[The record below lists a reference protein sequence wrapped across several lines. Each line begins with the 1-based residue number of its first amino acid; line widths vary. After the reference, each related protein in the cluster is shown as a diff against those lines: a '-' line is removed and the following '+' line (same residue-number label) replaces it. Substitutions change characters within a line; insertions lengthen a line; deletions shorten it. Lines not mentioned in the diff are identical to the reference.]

1 MGRGARAV
9 QAALSGDQ
17 RPRLPRVYV
26 PRTLLWDR
34 LDAATPNALTLL
46 VGPMGS
52 GKSLGVSGWLES
64 RGDEDARW
72 IAADASWEPARVQEA
87 LLAAQDPEASA
98 PRLVVVDD
106 AHLLPL
112 ASVRLI
118 DERLNEAPESL
129 RVLLV
134 SRWDLP
140 ITRLGAELLGHFT
153 VLRGELLRLDER
165 DSATLVAE
173 HARTESVEVAR
184 AVTEHAQGWC
194 AAVVL
199 TARSLAATRDPL
211 VAAHRLR
218 DRESPVVDAVAA
230 EVFASLP
237 AQDRHLLL
245 CVANEEIVS
254 VDTARHLTGDPEAAA
269 TLAELETTGLMVTR
283 VGDGATDGLT
293 RYRIHP
299 LLAEVVR
306 RRIAAGGEDVERA
319 RSTVLCAVR
328 LDADRADSSR
338 AFRRLLGLNH
348 PEAAAQVLAT
358 DAPGLIAHDGG
369 AAVRAF
375 VKQHPVVVEDHPE
388 AWFTVCAERW
398 FDDDVPQAVHWMDK
412 LVQLPPEQRARLAGE
427 IACVQLMRARL
438 GLEPLEESVTAA
450 ELVLRD
456 QAGSLSLGVLLQ
468 LRVELGLVQ
477 TWLGQLDA
485 AEANLAE
492 AIRIGRSSVLPA
504 YAASAMSHLAFT
516 YFAQGR
522 GRACTRMATDA
533 LEAMASVP
541 GWRPPMSIA
550 RAELAVQL
558 AGLSSL
564 PWPAAPGMMPATA
577 RLVHSADLTVKFW
590 LHLRDARLALAAGSV
605 VTCLRI
611 LQTQADV
618 PRLPRHLQLVV
629 VIERAFVLAL
639 TGDERALM
647 AQITELDGLGAP
659 AEQALLRGLYADL
672 RGDLRTAVDLFATAA
687 RGRPIAQPD
696 CRALALVGAAQ
707 LLEELGERDRAL
719 DALREAVTI
728 TDVSGNAAPFLGW
741 SRHGAPVHRLL
752 ARLAEQAPD
761 PWLHELA
768 GATKGR
774 PNITEVLGPWTPTVH
789 EQGTVAEPMTS
800 PGLSPRERDV
810 LHELARGATYADV
823 AANLYL
829 SENTIK
835 THVSALYAKLAVSR
849 RSEALAVAR
858 KLDLF

>member
-1 MGRGARAV
+1 
-9 QAALSGDQ
+9 
-17 RPRLPRVYV
+17 VYV

-34 LDAATPNALTLL
+34 LDAATSNALTLL

-64 RGDEDARW
+64 RGTEDVRW
-72 IAADASWEPARVQEA
+72 IAADAGWGPPRVQDA
-87 LLAAQDPEASA
+87 LLAAQQPGEAA
-98 PRLVVVDD
+98 PRLVVIDD
-106 AHLLPL
+106 SHLLPL
-112 ASVRLI
+112 ASVRLV
-118 DERLNEAPESL
+118 DDRLNDAPDSL

-140 ITRLGAELLGHFT
+140 ITRLGAELRGHFT

-173 HARTESVEVAR
+173 HARTDAVEVAR
-184 AVTEHAQGWC
+184 AVTEHTQGWC

-211 VAAHRLR
+211 VAARRLR
-218 DRESPVVDAVAA
+218 YQESPVADAVAA

-237 AQDRHLLL
+237 PQDRHLLL

-254 VDTARHLTGDPEAAA
+254 VDTARHLTGDPDAAA

-283 VGDGATDGLT
+283 VGDEADVRDPTTPDGVA

-319 RSTVLCAVR
+319 RSAVLGAVR
-328 LDADRADSSR
+328 LDAARGDSSR
-338 AFRRLLGLNH
+338 SFRRLLGLNH
-348 PEAAAQVLAT
+348 PQAAAQVLAA
-358 DAPGLIAHDGG
+358 DAPELIAHDGG
-369 AAVRAF
+369 AAVRTF
-375 VKQHPVVVEDHPE
+375 VRQHRVVVEDHPD
-388 AWFTVCAERW
+388 AWFAVCAERW
-398 FDDDVPQAVHWMDK
+398 FDDDVPQALHWMDK
-412 LVQLPPEQRARLAGE
+412 LLQQPPERRALLVGE

-438 GLEPLEESVTAA
+438 GLEPLEESVASA

-456 QAGSLSLGVLLQ
+456 HAGSLSLAVLLQ
-468 LRVELGLVQ
+468 LRVELGIVQ
-477 TWLGQLDA
+477 TWLGHLDA
-485 AEANLAE
+485 AQANLAE
-492 AIRIGRSSVLPA
+492 AVRVGRSSVLPA
-504 YAASAMSHLAFT
+504 YAASALSHLAFT
-516 YFAQGR
+516 MHAQGR
-522 GRACTRMATDA
+522 ERASARLATDA
-533 LEAMASVP
+533 LEEMANVP
-541 GWRPPMSIA
+541 GWRPPMAIA

-558 AGLSSL
+558 AGLSGL
-564 PWPAAPGMMPATA
+564 PWPAVPQVVPPSS
-577 RLVHSADLTVKFW
+577 RLVHSADHTVKFW
-590 LHLRDARLALAAGSV
+590 LHLREARLALAAGSV
-605 VTCLRI
+605 VSCLRI

-647 AQITELDGLGAP
+647 AQISQLDGLGAP
-659 AEQALLRGLYADL
+659 AERALLQGLHADL
-672 RGDLRTAVDLFATAA
+672 RGDLRGAVDHFARAA

-696 CRALALVGAAQ
+696 CRALALVGQAQ

-728 TDVSGNAAPFLGW
+728 TEVSGNAAPFLGW
-741 SRHGAPVHRLL
+741 SRHGTPVHRLL

-761 PWLHELA
+761 GWLHELA
-768 GATKGR
+768 QATKGR

-800 PGLSPRERDV
+800 RGLSPRERDV
-810 LHELARGATYADV
+810 LHELARGATYADM

-835 THVSALYAKLAVSR
+835 THVSALYAKLAVNR

>member
-1 MGRGARAV
+1 
-9 QAALSGDQ
+9 
-17 RPRLPRVYV
+17 VYV

-87 LLAAQDPEASA
+87 LLAAQDPEAPA

-112 ASVRLI
+112 ASVRVI
-118 DERLNEAPESL
+118 DDRLNGAPDSL

-140 ITRLGAELLGHFT
+140 ITRLGAELLGNFS

-173 HARTESVEVAR
+173 HARTDSVEVAR
-184 AVTEHAQGWC
+184 AVTEHTQGWC

-211 VAAHRLR
+211 VAARRLR
-218 DRESPVVDAVAA
+218 DQESPVADAVAA

-245 CVANEEIVS
+245 CVANEEVVS

-283 VGDGATDGLT
+283 VGDGATDGLA

-319 RSTVLCAVR
+319 RSAVLVAVR
-328 LDADRADSSR
+328 LDAARGDSSR
-338 AFRRLLGLNH
+338 AFHRLLGLNH
-348 PEAAAQVLAT
+348 PEAAAQVLAA
-358 DAPGLIAHDGG
+358 DAPELIAHDGG
-369 AAVRAF
+369 AAVRTF
-375 VKQHPVVVEDHPE
+375 VRQHPVVVEDHPD
-388 AWFTVCAERW
+388 AWFAVCAERW
-398 FDDDVPQAVHWMDK
+398 FDDDVPQALHWMDK
-412 LVQLPPEQRARLAGE
+412 LVQLPPGAQRARLAGE

-456 QAGSLSLGVLLQ
+456 RASSLSLAVLLQ
-468 LRVELGLVQ
+468 LRVELGIVQ

-485 AEANLAE
+485 AQANLAE
-492 AIRIGRSSVLPA
+492 ATRIGRSSVLPA

-516 YFAQGR
+516 FFAQGR
-522 GRACTRMATDA
+522 GRACARQATDA

-541 GWRPPMSIA
+541 GWRPPMTIA

-564 PWPAAPGMMPATA
+564 PWPAVPVVVPATA

-590 LHLRDARLALAAGSV
+590 LHLRDARLALSAGSV

-611 LQTQADV
+611 LQSQADV

-647 AQITELDGLGAP
+647 AQISELDGLGAT
-659 AEQALLRGLYADL
+659 AEQALLQALYADL
-672 RGDLRTAVDLFATAA
+672 RGDLRTAVDLFASAA

-696 CRALALVGAAQ
+696 CRALALVGQAQ

-728 TDVSGNAAPFLGW
+728 TEVSGNAAPFLGW

-761 PWLHELA
+761 AWLHELA
-768 GATKGR
+768 RATKGR

-810 LHELARGATYADV
+810 LHELARGATYADM

>member
-1 MGRGARAV
+1 MLFPQPVRG
-9 QAALSGDQ
+9 DH

-64 RGDEDARW
+64 RGDEDAQW
-72 IAADASWEPARVQEA
+72 IAADAGWEPARVQEA
-87 LLAAQDPEASA
+87 LLAAQDPEAPA

-173 HARTESVEVAR
+173 HARTDSVEVAR
-184 AVTEHAQGWC
+184 AVTEHTQGWC

-211 VAAHRLR
+211 VAARRLR
-218 DRESPVVDAVAA
+218 DQESPVADAVAA

-283 VGDGATDGLT
+283 VGDGATDGLA

-319 RSTVLCAVR
+319 RSAVLRAVR
-328 LDADRADSSR
+328 LDAARGDSSR

-348 PEAAAQVLAT
+348 PEAAAQVLAA
-358 DAPGLIAHDGG
+358 DAPELIAHDGG
-369 AAVRAF
+369 AAVRTF
-375 VKQHPVVVEDHPE
+375 VRQHPVVVEDHPD
-388 AWFTVCAERW
+388 AWFAVCAERW
-398 FDDDVPQAVHWMDK
+398 FDDDIPQALHWMDK
-412 LVQLPPEQRARLAGE
+412 LVQLPPEQRARLVGE

-456 QAGSLSLGVLLQ
+456 QASSLSLAVLLQ
-468 LRVELGLVQ
+468 LRVELGIVQ

-485 AEANLAE
+485 AQANLAE

-522 GRACTRMATDA
+522 GRACARHGHRCPRGDGERAGLASPDDDRPRRAGRPAGRPEQPALAGRARGGARDRPARPLGGPHREVLAAPAGRPAGAGRRFGRDLSADPADPGRRAASAATPAAGRGHRACLRAGPDRRRA
-533 LEAMASVP
+533 GADGTDQRARRPRGARRAGAAASLVRRP
-541 GWRPPMSIA
+541 AGRPPDCGRPLRHRGA
-550 RAELAVQL
+550 RPADRP
-558 AGLSSL
+558 AGLPCSRARR
-564 PWPAAPGMMPATA
+564 PGAAP
-577 RLVHSADLTVKFW
+577 
-590 LHLRDARLALAAGSV
+590 
-605 VTCLRI
+605 
-611 LQTQADV
+611 
-618 PRLPRHLQLVV
+618 
-629 VIERAFVLAL
+629 
-639 TGDERALM
+639 
-647 AQITELDGLGAP
+647 
-659 AEQALLRGLYADL
+659 RG
-672 RGDLRTAVDLFATAA
+672 
-687 RGRPIAQPD
+687 
-696 CRALALVGAAQ
+696 
-707 LLEELGERDRAL
+707 
-719 DALREAVTI
+719 
-728 TDVSGNAAPFLGW
+728 
-741 SRHGAPVHRLL
+741 
-752 ARLAEQAPD
+752 
-761 PWLHELA
+761 
-768 GATKGR
+768 
-774 PNITEVLGPWTPTVH
+774 
-789 EQGTVAEPMTS
+789 
-800 PGLSPRERDV
+800 
-810 LHELARGATYADV
+810 ARGAGPCPGGAPRGGDHHRGQRQRRALPGMEPPRGAGAPPAGPTGRAGPRRV
-823 AANLYL
+823 AARARPGHEGADPT
-829 SENTIK
+829 SPRCWDPGPRPST
-835 THVSALYAKLAVSR
+835 SR
-849 RSEALAVAR
+849 ARSPSR
-858 KLDLF
+858 